1 MIYSGLIHF
10 ADITSKEQNRLK
22 GPVKEVN
29 GEDHQMET
37 EEEINPETNSE
48 ADENLTEDAVEIDLE
63 DDDLT
68 ELLGLE
74 EEEEEENIDAH
85 IEAAEI
91 VELPELEEVD
101 LEHFEDD
108 ELNDETVAT
117 EDSILEEDFLHKFTE
132 DDLSPLSFAGT
143 EVVIFAVE
151 KKQAELLQ
159 RYLIE
164 RAGMEVD
171 CVTKRQNLWR
181 LLKLDPMDLVII
193 ETGAV
198 ENPDALE
205 VMQQTKD
212 QFPEVHFICI
222 SGPVSLERR
231 LQFLNAGA
239 LDYLTRPIHLSAIA
253 QSILVHLSRTDAY
266 ENEGEFVDID
276 SVADDIPV
284 EETLVDSTDIY
295 HDENLSGIEGLQEDD
310 LILGDEIDLIDE
322 DF

>member
-1 MIYSGLIHF
+1 
-10 ADITSKEQNRLK
+10 
-22 GPVKEVN
+22 
-29 GEDHQMET
+29 MET

-48 ADENLTEDAVEIDLE
+48 ADENLTGDAVEIDLE

-143 EVVIFAVE
+143 QVVIFAVE
-151 KKQAELLQ
+151 KVQAELLQ
-159 RYLIE
+159 RYLSE

-171 CVTKRQNLWR
+171 CVSKRQNLWR
-181 LLKLDPMDLVII
+181 LLKLDPMDLVIF
-193 ETGAV
+193 ETGSV
-198 ENPDALE
+198 ENSDALE

-212 QFPEVHFICI
+212 QFPEVHLICI

-239 LDYLTRPIHLSAIA
+239 LDYLTRPVHLSTVA
-253 QSILVHLSRTDAY
+253 QSVLVQLSRTDTY
-266 ENEGEFVDID
+266 ENEEGFVDLD

-284 EETLVDSTDIY
+284 EETLVDSADTY
-295 HDENLSGIEGLQEDD
+295 HDEDLSGTEGLQEDD
-310 LILGDEIDLIDE
+310 LILGDEIDLVDK

>member
-1 MIYSGLIHF
+1 
-10 ADITSKEQNRLK
+10 
-22 GPVKEVN
+22 
-29 GEDHQMET
+29 MET
-37 EEEINPETNSE
+37 EEEINPETNAE
-48 ADENLTEDAVEIDLE
+48 VDENLTEDAVEIDLE

-171 CVTKRQNLWR
+171 CVSKRQNLWR
-181 LLKLDPMDLVII
+181 LLKLDPMDLVIF
-193 ETGAV
+193 ETGSV
-198 ENPDALE
+198 ENSDALE

-239 LDYLTRPIHLSAIA
+239 LDYLTRPVHLSTVA
-253 QSILVHLSRTDAY
+253 QSVLVQLSRTDTY
-266 ENEGEFVDID
+266 ENEEEFVDLD

-284 EETLVDSTDIY
+284 EETLVDSADTY
-295 HDENLSGIEGLQEDD
+295 HDEDLSGTEGLQEDD
-310 LILGDEIDLIDE
+310 LILGDEIDLVDE

>member
-1 MIYSGLIHF
+1 
-10 ADITSKEQNRLK
+10 
-22 GPVKEVN
+22 
-29 GEDHQMET
+29 MET
-37 EEEINPETNSE
+37 EEEINPDTNAE
-48 ADENLTEDAVEIDLE
+48 AEENLTEDAVEIDLE

-132 DDLSPLSFAGT
+132 DDLSPLSFART
-143 EVVIFAVE
+143 QVVIFAVE
-151 KKQAELLQ
+151 KVQAELLQ
-159 RYLIE
+159 RYLSE

-171 CVTKRQNLWR
+171 CVSKRQNLWR
-181 LLKLDPMDLVII
+181 LLKLDPMDLVIF
-193 ETGAV
+193 ETGSV
-198 ENPDALE
+198 ENSDALE

-239 LDYLTRPIHLSAIA
+239 LDYLARPVHLSTVA
-253 QSILVHLSRTDAY
+253 QCVLVQLSRTDTY
-266 ENEGEFVDID
+266 ENEEEFVDLD

-284 EETLVDSTDIY
+284 EETLVDSADTY
-295 HDENLSGIEGLQEDD
+295 HDEDLSGIEGLQEDD
-310 LILGDEIDLIDE
+310 LILGDEIDLVDE

>member
-1 MIYSGLIHF
+1 
-10 ADITSKEQNRLK
+10 
-22 GPVKEVN
+22 
-29 GEDHQMET
+29 MET

-74 EEEEEENIDAH
+74 EEEEEE
-85 IEAAEI
+85 
-91 VELPELEEVD
+91 VEEVLDAKIEDTDNEEQHLLEKAD
-101 LEHFEDD
+101 LQDFEDD
-108 ELNDETVAT
+108 ELNDETVAS
-117 EDSILEEDFLHKFTE
+117 EDSLPQDEFLNKFTE
-132 DDLSPLSFAGT
+132 GDLSPLSFAGT

-151 KKQAELLQ
+151 KKQSELLQ

-198 ENPDALE
+198 ENSDALE

-239 LDYLTRPIHLSAIA
+239 LDYLTRPVHLSTVA
-253 QSILVHLSRTDAY
+253 QSVLVQLSRTDTY
-266 ENEGEFVDID
+266 ENEEEFVDLD

-284 EETLVDSTDIY
+284 EETLVDSTDTY
-295 HDENLSGIEGLQEDD
+295 HDENLSGTEGLQEDN
-310 LILGDEIDLIDE
+310 LILGDEIDLVDE

>member
-1 MIYSGLIHF
+1 
-10 ADITSKEQNRLK
+10 
-22 GPVKEVN
+22 
-29 GEDHQMET
+29 MET

-132 DDLSPLSFAGT
+132 DDLSPLSFART
-143 EVVIFAVE
+143 QVVIFAVE
-151 KKQAELLQ
+151 KVQAELLQ
-159 RYLIE
+159 RYLSE

-171 CVTKRQNLWR
+171 CVSKRQNLWR
-181 LLKLDPMDLVII
+181 LLKLDPMDLVIF
-193 ETGAV
+193 ETGSI
-198 ENPDALE
+198 ENSDALE

-239 LDYLTRPIHLSAIA
+239 LDYLTRPVHLSTVA
-253 QSILVHLSRTDAY
+253 QSVLVQLSRTDTY
-266 ENEGEFVDID
+266 ENEEELVDLD

-284 EETLVDSTDIY
+284 EETLVDSADTY
-295 HDENLSGIEGLQEDD
+295 HDEDLSGTEGLQDDD
-310 LILGDEIDLIDE
+310 LILGDEIDLVDE

>member
-1 MIYSGLIHF
+1 
-10 ADITSKEQNRLK
+10 
-22 GPVKEVN
+22 
-29 GEDHQMET
+29 MET

-108 ELNDETVAT
+108 ELNDETFAT
-117 EDSILEEDFLHKFTE
+117 EDSILEEDFPHKFTE
-132 DDLSPLSFAGT
+132 DDLSPLSFART
-143 EVVIFAVE
+143 QVVIFAVE
-151 KKQAELLQ
+151 KVQAELLQ
-159 RYLIE
+159 RYLSE

-171 CVTKRQNLWR
+171 CVSKRQNLWR
-181 LLKLDPMDLVII
+181 LLKLDPMDLVIF
-193 ETGAV
+193 ETGSV
-198 ENPDALE
+198 ENSDALE

-239 LDYLTRPIHLSAIA
+239 LGYLTRPVHLSTVAH
-253 QSILVHLSRTDAY
+253 SVLVQLSRTDTY
-266 ENEGEFVDID
+266 ENEEELVDLD

-284 EETLVDSTDIY
+284 EETLVDSADTY
-295 HDENLSGIEGLQEDD
+295 HDEDLSGTEGLQEDD
-310 LILGDEIDLIDE
+310 LILGDEIDLVDE

>member
-1 MIYSGLIHF
+1 
-10 ADITSKEQNRLK
+10 
-22 GPVKEVN
+22 
-29 GEDHQMET
+29 MET

-48 ADENLTEDAVEIDLE
+48 ADENITGDAVEIDLE

-108 ELNDETVAT
+108 ELNEETIAS
-117 EDSILEEDFLHKFTE
+117 EDSNLEEDFLHKFTE
-132 DDLSPLSFAGT
+132 DDLSPLSFART
-143 EVVIFAVE
+143 QVVIFAVE
-151 KKQAELLQ
+151 KVQAELLQ
-159 RYLIE
+159 RYLSE
-164 RAGMEVD
+164 RAGMEID

-181 LLKLDPMDLVII
+181 LLKLDPMDLVIF
-193 ETGAV
+193 ETGSI
-198 ENPDALE
+198 ENSDALE

-239 LDYLTRPIHLSAIA
+239 LDYLTRPVHLSTVA
-253 QSILVHLSRTDAY
+253 QSVLVQLSRTDTY
-266 ENEGEFVDID
+266 ENEEELVDLD

-284 EETLVDSTDIY
+284 EETLVDSADTY
-295 HDENLSGIEGLQEDD
+295 HDEDLSGTEGLQEDD
-310 LILGDEIDLIDE
+310 LILGDEIDLVDE

>member
-1 MIYSGLIHF
+1 
-10 ADITSKEQNRLK
+10 
-22 GPVKEVN
+22 
-29 GEDHQMET
+29 MET

-48 ADENLTEDAVEIDLE
+48 ADENLTGDAVEIDLE

-132 DDLSPLSFAGT
+132 DDLSPLSFART
-143 EVVIFAVE
+143 QVVIFAVE
-151 KKQAELLQ
+151 KVQAELLQ
-159 RYLIE
+159 RYLSE

-171 CVTKRQNLWR
+171 CVSKRQNLWR
-181 LLKLDPMDLVII
+181 LLKLDPMDLVIF
-193 ETGAV
+193 ETGSV
-198 ENPDALE
+198 ENSDALE

-212 QFPEVHFICI
+212 QFPEVHLICI

-239 LDYLTRPIHLSAIA
+239 LDYLTRPVHLSTVA
-253 QSILVHLSRTDAY
+253 QSVLVQLSRTDTY
-266 ENEGEFVDID
+266 ENEEGFVDLD

-284 EETLVDSTDIY
+284 EETLVDSTDTY
-295 HDENLSGIEGLQEDD
+295 HDEDLSGIEGLQEDD
-310 LILGDEIDLIDE
+310 LILGDEIDLVDE

>member
-1 MIYSGLIHF
+1 
-10 ADITSKEQNRLK
+10 
-22 GPVKEVN
+22 
-29 GEDHQMET
+29 MET
-37 EEEINPETNSE
+37 EEEINPETNAE

-68 ELLGLE
+68 ELLDLDE
-74 EEEEEENIDAH
+74 EEEEEEEEVLD
-85 IEAAEI
+85 AEI
-91 VELPELEEVD
+91 EDTDNEEQHWLEEVD

-108 ELNDETVAT
+108 ELNEETIASD
-117 EDSILEEDFLHKFTE
+117 DSLPQAEFLHKFTE

-143 EVVIFAVE
+143 QVVIYAVE
-151 KKQAELLQ
+151 KVQAELLQ
-159 RYLIE
+159 RYLSE
-164 RAGMEVD
+164 RAGMEID

-198 ENPDALE
+198 ENSDALE

-239 LDYLTRPIHLSAIA
+239 LDYLTRPVHLSTVA
-253 QSILVHLSRTDAY
+253 QSVLVQLSRTDTY
-266 ENEGEFVDID
+266 ENEEEFVDLD

-284 EETLVDSTDIY
+284 EETLVDSTDTY
-295 HDENLSGIEGLQEDD
+295 HDEDLSGTEGLQDDD
-310 LILGDEIDLIDE
+310 LILGDEIDLVDE

>member
-1 MIYSGLIHF
+1 
-10 ADITSKEQNRLK
+10 
-22 GPVKEVN
+22 
-29 GEDHQMET
+29 MET
-37 EEEINPETNSE
+37 EEEISPETNAE
-48 ADENLTEDAVEIDLE
+48 VDENLTEDPVEIDLE
-63 DDDLT
+63 DEDLT

-74 EEEEEENIDAH
+74 EEEEEEENFDEH
-85 IEAAEI
+85 IEAAGI
-91 VELPELEEVD
+91 VELPGLEEAD
-101 LEHFEDD
+101 LQDFEDD
-108 ELNDETVAT
+108 ELNDEMSAS
-117 EDSILEEDFLHKFTE
+117 EDSLPQDEFLHKFTE
-132 DDLSPLSFAGT
+132 GDLSPLSFART

-284 EETLVDSTDIY
+284 EETLVDSADTY
-295 HDENLSGIEGLQEDD
+295 HDEDLSGIEGLQEDD

>member
-1 MIYSGLIHF
+1 
-10 ADITSKEQNRLK
+10 
-22 GPVKEVN
+22 
-29 GEDHQMET
+29 MET
-37 EEEINPETNSE
+37 EEEINPDTNAE

-132 DDLSPLSFAGT
+132 DDLSPLSFART
-143 EVVIFAVE
+143 QVVIFAVE
-151 KKQAELLQ
+151 KVQAELLQ
-159 RYLIE
+159 RYLSE

-171 CVTKRQNLWR
+171 CVSKRQNLWR
-181 LLKLDPMDLVII
+181 LLKLDPMDLVIF
-193 ETGAV
+193 ETGSV
-198 ENPDALE
+198 ENSDALE

-239 LDYLTRPIHLSAIA
+239 LDYLTRP
-253 QSILVHLSRTDAY
+253 VHLSTVAQSVLVQLSRTGTY
-266 ENEGEFVDID
+266 ENEEELVDLD

-284 EETLVDSTDIY
+284 EETLVDSADTY
-295 HDENLSGIEGLQEDD
+295 HDEDLSGTEGLQDDD
-310 LILGDEIDLIDE
+310 LILGDEIDLVDE

>member
-1 MIYSGLIHF
+1 M
-10 ADITSKEQNRLK
+10 
-22 GPVKEVN
+22 V
-29 GEDHQMET
+29 T
-37 EEEINPETNSE
+37 EEEISPETNAE
-48 ADENLTEDAVEIDLE
+48 VDENLTEDAVEFDLE

-74 EEEEEENIDAH
+74 EEEEEEEEEENLDAH

-132 DDLSPLSFAGT
+132 DDLSPLSFART
-143 EVVIFAVE
+143 QVVIFAVE
-151 KKQAELLQ
+151 KVQAELLQ
-159 RYLIE
+159 RYLSE

-171 CVTKRQNLWR
+171 CVSKRQNLWR
-181 LLKLDPMDLVII
+181 LLKLNPMDLVIF
-193 ETGAV
+193 ETGSV
-198 ENPDALE
+198 ENSDALE

-239 LDYLTRPIHLSAIA
+239 LDYLTRPVHLSTVA
-253 QSILVHLSRTDAY
+253 QSVLVQLSRTDTY
-266 ENEGEFVDID
+266 ENEEEFVDLD

-284 EETLVDSTDIY
+284 EETLVDATDTY
-295 HDENLSGIEGLQEDD
+295 HDEDLSGIEGLQEDD
-310 LILGDEIDLIDE
+310 LILGDEIELVDE

>member
-1 MIYSGLIHF
+1 
-10 ADITSKEQNRLK
+10 
-22 GPVKEVN
+22 
-29 GEDHQMET
+29 MET
-37 EEEINPETNSE
+37 EEEINLDTNAE

-74 EEEEEENIDAH
+74 EEEEEENIDAN
-85 IEAAEI
+85 IEATEI

-101 LEHFEDD
+101 LEDFEGD
-108 ELNDETVAT
+108 ELNDEISVS
-117 EDSILEEDFLHKFTE
+117 EDSLPQDEFLHKFTE

-143 EVVIFAVE
+143 QVVIFAVE
-151 KKQAELLQ
+151 KVQAELLQ
-159 RYLIE
+159 RYLSE

-171 CVTKRQNLWR
+171 CVSKRQNLWR

-198 ENPDALE
+198 ENSDALE

-212 QFPEVHFICI
+212 QFPDVHFICI

-239 LDYLTRPIHLSAIA
+239 LDYLTRPIHLSTIA
-253 QSILVHLSRTDAY
+253 QSVLVQLSRTDAY
-266 ENEGEFVDID
+266 ENEEELVDLD
-276 SVADDIPV
+276 SVADDIPE
-284 EETLVDSTDIY
+284 EETLVDSAEIY
-295 HDENLSGIEGLQEDD
+295 HDEDLSGTEGLLEDD
-310 LILGDEIDLIDE
+310 LILGDEIELVDE

>member
-1 MIYSGLIHF
+1 
-10 ADITSKEQNRLK
+10 
-22 GPVKEVN
+22 
-29 GEDHQMET
+29 MET
-37 EEEINPETNSE
+37 EEEINPEINSE
-48 ADENLTEDAVEIDLE
+48 TDVNLTEDAVEVDLE
-63 DDDLT
+63 DDDLS

-85 IEAAEI
+85 IEATEI

-101 LEHFEDD
+101 LENFEDD
-108 ELNDETVAT
+108 ELNDEISVS
-117 EDSILEEDFLHKFTE
+117 EDSLPQDEFLHKFTE

-143 EVVIFAVE
+143 QVVIFAVE
-151 KKQAELLQ
+151 KVQAELLQ
-159 RYLIE
+159 RYLSE

-171 CVTKRQNLWR
+171 CVSKRQNLWR

-198 ENPDALE
+198 ENSDALE

-239 LDYLTRPIHLSAIA
+239 LDYLTRPIHLSTIA
-253 QSILVHLSRTDAY
+253 QSVLVQLSRTDAY
-266 ENEGEFVDID
+266 ENEEELVDLD
-276 SVADDIPV
+276 SVADDIPE
-284 EETLVDSTDIY
+284 EETLVDSAEIY
-295 HDENLSGIEGLQEDD
+295 HDEDLSGTEGLLEDD
-310 LILGDEIDLIDE
+310 LILGDEIELVDE

>member
-1 MIYSGLIHF
+1 
-10 ADITSKEQNRLK
+10 
-22 GPVKEVN
+22 
-29 GEDHQMET
+29 MET

-74 EEEEEENIDAH
+74 EEEEEE
-85 IEAAEI
+85 
-91 VELPELEEVD
+91 VEEVLDAKIEDTDNEEQHWLEKAD
-101 LEHFEDD
+101 LQDFEDD
-108 ELNDETVAT
+108 ELNDETVAS
-117 EDSILEEDFLHKFTE
+117 EDSLPQDEFLNKFTE
-132 DDLSPLSFAGT
+132 GDLSPLSFAGT

-198 ENPDALE
+198 ENSDALE

-212 QFPEVHFICI
+212 QFPEVHFICL

-239 LDYLTRPIHLSAIA
+239 LDYLTRPIHLSTIA

-284 EETLVDSTDIY
+284 EETLVDATDTY
-295 HDENLSGIEGLQEDD
+295 HDEDLSGIEGLQEDD

>member
-1 MIYSGLIHF
+1 
-10 ADITSKEQNRLK
+10 
-22 GPVKEVN
+22 
-29 GEDHQMET
+29 MET
-37 EEEINPETNSE
+37 EEEISPETNAE
-48 ADENLTEDAVEIDLE
+48 VDENLTEDAVEIDLE
-63 DDDLT
+63 DEDLT

-74 EEEEEENIDAH
+74 EEEEEE
-85 IEAAEI
+85 
-91 VELPELEEVD
+91 VEEVLDAKIEDTDNEEQHWLEKAD
-101 LEHFEDD
+101 LQDFEDD
-108 ELNDETVAT
+108 ELNDETVAS
-117 EDSILEEDFLHKFTE
+117 EDSLPQDEFLHKFTE
-132 DDLSPLSFAGT
+132 GDLSPLSFAGT

-198 ENPDALE
+198 ENSDALE

-239 LDYLTRPIHLSAIA
+239 LDYLTRPIHLSTIA
-253 QSILVHLSRTDAY
+253 QSILVHLSSTDFY
-266 ENEGEFVDID
+266 KNEGDSLDIN
-276 SVADDIPV
+276 SMADDIPE
-284 EETLVDSTDIY
+284 EETLLDSAENY
-295 HDENLSGIEGLQEDD
+295 HDEDLSGIAGLHEDD
-310 LILGDEIDLIDE
+310 LILGDEIDLVDE

>member
-1 MIYSGLIHF
+1 
-10 ADITSKEQNRLK
+10 
-22 GPVKEVN
+22 
-29 GEDHQMET
+29 MET
-37 EEEINPETNSE
+37 EEEISPETNAE

-132 DDLSPLSFAGT
+132 DDLSPLSFART
-143 EVVIFAVE
+143 QVVIFAVE
-151 KKQAELLQ
+151 KVQAELLQ
-159 RYLIE
+159 RYLSE

-171 CVTKRQNLWR
+171 CVSKRQNLWR
-181 LLKLDPMDLVII
+181 LLKLDPMDLVIF
-193 ETGAV
+193 ETGSV
-198 ENPDALE
+198 ENSDALE

-239 LDYLTRPIHLSAIA
+239 LDYLTRPVHLSTVA
-253 QSILVHLSRTDAY
+253 QSVLVQLSRTDTY
-266 ENEGEFVDID
+266 ENEEGFVDLD

-284 EETLVDSTDIY
+284 EETLVDSADTY
-295 HDENLSGIEGLQEDD
+295 HDEDLSGTEGLQEDD
-310 LILGDEIDLIDE
+310 LILGDEIDLVDE

>member
-1 MIYSGLIHF
+1 
-10 ADITSKEQNRLK
+10 
-22 GPVKEVN
+22 
-29 GEDHQMET
+29 MET

-48 ADENLTEDAVEIDLE
+48 ADENLTGDAVEIDLE

-68 ELLGLE
+68 ELLDLD

-108 ELNDETVAT
+108 ELNDETFAT

-132 DDLSPLSFAGT
+132 DDLSPLSFART
-143 EVVIFAVE
+143 QVVIFAVE
-151 KKQAELLQ
+151 KVQAELLQ
-159 RYLIE
+159 RYLSE

-171 CVTKRQNLWR
+171 CVSKRQNLWR
-181 LLKLDPMDLVII
+181 LLKLDPMDLVIF
-193 ETGAV
+193 ETGSV
-198 ENPDALE
+198 ENSDALE

-212 QFPEVHFICI
+212 QFPEVHLICI

-239 LDYLTRPIHLSAIA
+239 LDYLTRPVHLSTVA
-253 QSILVHLSRTDAY
+253 QSVLVQLSRTDTY
-266 ENEGEFVDID
+266 ENEEGFVDLD

-284 EETLVDSTDIY
+284 EETLVDSADTY
-295 HDENLSGIEGLQEDD
+295 HDEDLSGTEGLQEDD
-310 LILGDEIDLIDE
+310 LILGDEIDLVDE

>member
-1 MIYSGLIHF
+1 
-10 ADITSKEQNRLK
+10 
-22 GPVKEVN
+22 
-29 GEDHQMET
+29 MET
-37 EEEINPETNSE
+37 EEEINPETNSA

-74 EEEEEENIDAH
+74 EEEEEENIDAY

-108 ELNDETVAT
+108 ELNEETIAS

-132 DDLSPLSFAGT
+132 DDLSPLSFART
-143 EVVIFAVE
+143 QVVIFAVE
-151 KKQAELLQ
+151 KVQAELLQ
-159 RYLIE
+159 RYLSE
-164 RAGMEVD
+164 RSGMEVD
-171 CVTKRQNLWR
+171 CVSKRQNLWR
-181 LLKLDPMDLVII
+181 LLKLDPMDLVIF
-193 ETGAV
+193 ETGSV
-198 ENPDALE
+198 ENSDALE

-239 LDYLTRPIHLSAIA
+239 LDYLTRPVHLSTIA
-253 QSILVHLSRTDAY
+253 QSVLVQLSRTDAY
-266 ENEGEFVDID
+266 ENEEDLVDLD
-276 SVADDIPV
+276 SVADDIPE
-284 EETLVDSTDIY
+284 EETLVDSADTY
-295 HDENLSGIEGLQEDD
+295 HDEDLSGTEDLQEDD
-310 LILGDEIDLIDE
+310 LILGDEIDLVDK

>member
-1 MIYSGLIHF
+1 
-10 ADITSKEQNRLK
+10 
-22 GPVKEVN
+22 
-29 GEDHQMET
+29 MET
-37 EEEINPETNSE
+37 EEEISPETNAE
-48 ADENLTEDAVEIDLE
+48 VDENLTEDAVEIDLE

-132 DDLSPLSFAGT
+132 GDLSPLSFAGT
-143 EVVIFAVE
+143 QVVIFAVE

-198 ENPDALE
+198 ENSDALE

-239 LDYLTRPIHLSAIA
+239 LDYLTRPVHLSTVA
-253 QSILVHLSRTDAY
+253 QSVLVQLSRTDTY
-266 ENEGEFVDID
+266 ENEEEFVDLD

-284 EETLVDSTDIY
+284 EETLVDSADTY
-295 HDENLSGIEGLQEDD
+295 HDEDLSGTEGLQEDD
-310 LILGDEIDLIDE
+310 LILGDEIDLVDE

>member
-1 MIYSGLIHF
+1 
-10 ADITSKEQNRLK
+10 
-22 GPVKEVN
+22 
-29 GEDHQMET
+29 MET
-37 EEEINPETNSE
+37 EEEINPETNAE

-132 DDLSPLSFAGT
+132 DDLSPLSFART
-143 EVVIFAVE
+143 QVVIFAVE
-151 KKQAELLQ
+151 KVQAELLQ
-159 RYLIE
+159 RYLSE

-171 CVTKRQNLWR
+171 CVSKRQNLWR
-181 LLKLDPMDLVII
+181 LLKLDPMDLVIF
-193 ETGAV
+193 ETGSV
-198 ENPDALE
+198 ENSDALE

-239 LDYLTRPIHLSAIA
+239 LDYLTRPVHLSTVA
-253 QSILVHLSRTDAY
+253 QSVLVQLSRTDTY
-266 ENEGEFVDID
+266 ENEEELVDLD

-284 EETLVDSTDIY
+284 EETLVDSADTY
-295 HDENLSGIEGLQEDD
+295 HDEDLSGTDGLQEDD
-310 LILGDEIDLIDE
+310 LILGDEIDLVDE

>member
-1 MIYSGLIHF
+1 
-10 ADITSKEQNRLK
+10 
-22 GPVKEVN
+22 
-29 GEDHQMET
+29 MET
-37 EEEINPETNSE
+37 EEEISPETNAE
-48 ADENLTEDAVEIDLE
+48 VDENLTEDAVEIDLE

-132 DDLSPLSFAGT
+132 DDLSPLSFART
-143 EVVIFAVE
+143 QVVIFAVE
-151 KKQAELLQ
+151 KVQAELLQ
-159 RYLIE
+159 RYLSE

-181 LLKLDPMDLVII
+181 LLKLDPMDLVIF
-193 ETGAV
+193 ETGSV
-198 ENPDALE
+198 ENSDALE

-239 LDYLTRPIHLSAIA
+239 LDYLTRPVHLSTVA
-253 QSILVHLSRTDAY
+253 QSVLVQLSRTDTY
-266 ENEGEFVDID
+266 ENEEELVDLD

-284 EETLVDSTDIY
+284 EETLVDSADTY
-295 HDENLSGIEGLQEDD
+295 HDEDLSGTEGLQEDD
-310 LILGDEIDLIDE
+310 LILGDEIDLVDE

>member
-1 MIYSGLIHF
+1 
-10 ADITSKEQNRLK
+10 
-22 GPVKEVN
+22 
-29 GEDHQMET
+29 MET

-132 DDLSPLSFAGT
+132 DDLSPLSFART
-143 EVVIFAVE
+143 QVVIFAVE
-151 KKQAELLQ
+151 KVQAELLQ
-159 RYLIE
+159 RYLSE

-171 CVTKRQNLWR
+171 CVSKRQNLWR
-181 LLKLDPMDLVII
+181 LLKLDPMDLVIF
-193 ETGAV
+193 ETGSV
-198 ENPDALE
+198 ENSDALE

-239 LDYLTRPIHLSAIA
+239 LDYLTRPVHLSTVA
-253 QSILVHLSRTDAY
+253 QSVLVQLSRTDTY
-266 ENEGEFVDID
+266 ENEEEFVDLD

-284 EETLVDSTDIY
+284 EETLVDSADTY
-295 HDENLSGIEGLQEDD
+295 HDEDLSGTEGLQEDD
-310 LILGDEIDLIDE
+310 LILGDEIDLVDE

>member
-1 MIYSGLIHF
+1 
-10 ADITSKEQNRLK
+10 
-22 GPVKEVN
+22 
-29 GEDHQMET
+29 MET

-132 DDLSPLSFAGT
+132 DDLSPLSFART
-143 EVVIFAVE
+143 QVVIFAVE
-151 KKQAELLQ
+151 KVQAELLQ
-159 RYLIE
+159 RYLSE

-171 CVTKRQNLWR
+171 CVSKRQNLWR
-181 LLKLDPMDLVII
+181 LLKLDPMDLVIF
-193 ETGAV
+193 ETGSV
-198 ENPDALE
+198 ENSDALE

-239 LDYLTRPIHLSAIA
+239 LDYLTRPVHLSTVA
-253 QSILVHLSRTDAY
+253 QSVLVQLSRTDTY
-266 ENEGEFVDID
+266 ENEEELVDLD

-284 EETLVDSTDIY
+284 EETLVDSADTY
-295 HDENLSGIEGLQEDD
+295 HDEDLSGTEGLQEDD
-310 LILGDEIDLIDE
+310 LILGDEIDLVDK

>member
-1 MIYSGLIHF
+1 
-10 ADITSKEQNRLK
+10 
-22 GPVKEVN
+22 
-29 GEDHQMET
+29 MEI

-74 EEEEEENIDAH
+74 EEEEEE
-85 IEAAEI
+85 
-91 VELPELEEVD
+91 VEEVLDAKIEDTDNEEQHLLEKAD
-101 LEHFEDD
+101 LQDFEDD
-108 ELNDETVAT
+108 ELNDETVAS
-117 EDSILEEDFLHKFTE
+117 EDSLPQDEFLNKFTE
-132 DDLSPLSFAGT
+132 GDLSPLSFAGT

-151 KKQAELLQ
+151 KKQSELLQ

-198 ENPDALE
+198 EISDALE

-239 LDYLTRPIHLSAIA
+239 LDYLTRPVHLSTVA
-253 QSILVHLSRTDAY
+253 QSVLVQLSRTDTY
-266 ENEGEFVDID
+266 ENEEEFVDLD

-284 EETLVDSTDIY
+284 EETLVDSTDTY
-295 HDENLSGIEGLQEDD
+295 HDEDLSGTEGLQDDD
-310 LILGDEIDLIDE
+310 LILGDEIDLVDE

>member
-1 MIYSGLIHF
+1 
-10 ADITSKEQNRLK
+10 
-22 GPVKEVN
+22 
-29 GEDHQMET
+29 MET
-37 EEEINPETNSE
+37 EEEISPETNAE

-108 ELNDETVAT
+108 ELNDEISAS
-117 EDSILEEDFLHKFTE
+117 EDSLPQDEFLHKFTE

-143 EVVIFAVE
+143 QVVIFAVE
-151 KKQAELLQ
+151 KVQAELLQ
-159 RYLIE
+159 RYLSE

-171 CVTKRQNLWR
+171 CVSKRQNLWR
-181 LLKLDPMDLVII
+181 LLKLDPMDLVIF
-193 ETGAV
+193 ETGSV
-198 ENPDALE
+198 ENSDALE

-212 QFPEVHFICI
+212 QFPGVHFICI

-239 LDYLTRPIHLSAIA
+239 LDYLTRPVHLSTVA
-253 QSILVHLSRTDAY
+253 QSVLVQLSRTDTY
-266 ENEGEFVDID
+266 ENEEELVDLD

-284 EETLVDSTDIY
+284 EETLVDSADTY
-295 HDENLSGIEGLQEDD
+295 HDEDLSGTEGLQEDD
-310 LILGDEIDLIDE
+310 LILGDEIDLVDE

>member
-1 MIYSGLIHF
+1 
-10 ADITSKEQNRLK
+10 
-22 GPVKEVN
+22 
-29 GEDHQMET
+29 MET

-74 EEEEEENIDAH
+74 EEEEEE
-85 IEAAEI
+85 
-91 VELPELEEVD
+91 VEEVLDAKIEDTDNEEQHLLEKAD
-101 LEHFEDD
+101 LQDFEDD
-108 ELNDETVAT
+108 ELNDETVAS
-117 EDSILEEDFLHKFTE
+117 EDSLPQDEFLNKFTE
-132 DDLSPLSFAGT
+132 GDLSPLSFAGT

-151 KKQAELLQ
+151 KKQSELLQ

-181 LLKLDPMDLVII
+181 LLKLDPMDLVIV
-193 ETGAV
+193 ETGSI
-198 ENPDALE
+198 ENSDALE

-222 SGPVSLERR
+222 SGSVSLERR

-239 LDYLTRPIHLSAIA
+239 LDYLTRPVHLSTVA
-253 QSILVHLSRTDAY
+253 QSVLVQLSRTDTY
-266 ENEGEFVDID
+266 ENEEEFVDLD

-284 EETLVDSTDIY
+284 EETLVDSTDTY
-295 HDENLSGIEGLQEDD
+295 HDEDLSGTEGLQDDD
-310 LILGDEIDLIDE
+310 LILGDEIDLVDE

>member
-1 MIYSGLIHF
+1 
-10 ADITSKEQNRLK
+10 
-22 GPVKEVN
+22 
-29 GEDHQMET
+29 MET

-108 ELNDETVAT
+108 ELNDEIFAS
-117 EDSILEEDFLHKFTE
+117 EDSLPQDEFLHKFTE

-143 EVVIFAVE
+143 QVVIFAVE
-151 KKQAELLQ
+151 KVQAELLQ
-159 RYLIE
+159 RYLSE

-171 CVTKRQNLWR
+171 CVSKRQNLWR
-181 LLKLDPMDLVII
+181 LLKLDPMDLVIF
-193 ETGAV
+193 ETGSV
-198 ENPDALE
+198 ENSDALE

-239 LDYLTRPIHLSAIA
+239 LDYLTRPVHLSTIA
-253 QSILVHLSRTDAY
+253 QSILVHLSSTDFY
-266 ENEGEFVDID
+266 KNEGDSLDIN
-276 SVADDIPV
+276 SMEDDIPE
-284 EETLVDSTDIY
+284 EETLVDSTDSY
-295 HDENLSGIEGLQEDD
+295 HDEDLSGIAGLQEDD
-310 LILGDEIDLIDE
+310 LILGDEIDLVDE

>member
-1 MIYSGLIHF
+1 
-10 ADITSKEQNRLK
+10 
-22 GPVKEVN
+22 
-29 GEDHQMET
+29 MET

-74 EEEEEENIDAH
+74 EEEEEENIDAT

-108 ELNDETVAT
+108 ELNDEISAS
-117 EDSILEEDFLHKFTE
+117 EDSLPQDEFLHKFTE

-143 EVVIFAVE
+143 QMVIFAVE
-151 KKQAELLQ
+151 KVQAELLQ
-159 RYLIE
+159 RYLSE

-171 CVTKRQNLWR
+171 CVSKRQNLWR

-198 ENPDALE
+198 ENSDALE

-239 LDYLTRPIHLSAIA
+239 LDYLTRPIHLSTIA
-253 QSILVHLSRTDAY
+253 QSVLVQLSRTDAY
-266 ENEGEFVDID
+266 ENEEELVDLD
-276 SVADDIPV
+276 SVAGDIPV
-284 EETLVDSTDIY
+284 EETLVDSAEIY
-295 HDENLSGIEGLQEDD
+295 HDEDLSGTEGLLEDD
-310 LILGDEIDLIDE
+310 LILGDEIELVDE

>member
-1 MIYSGLIHF
+1 
-10 ADITSKEQNRLK
+10 
-22 GPVKEVN
+22 
-29 GEDHQMET
+29 MET

-143 EVVIFAVE
+143 QVVIFAVE
-151 KKQAELLQ
+151 KVQAELLQ
-159 RYLIE
+159 RYLSE

-171 CVTKRQNLWR
+171 CVSKRQNLWR
-181 LLKLDPMDLVII
+181 LLKLDPMDLVIF
-193 ETGAV
+193 ETGSV
-198 ENPDALE
+198 ENSDALE

-239 LDYLTRPIHLSAIA
+239 LDYLTRPVHLSTVA
-253 QSILVHLSRTDAY
+253 QSVLVQLSRTDTY
-266 ENEGEFVDID
+266 ENEEGFVDLD

-284 EETLVDSTDIY
+284 EETLVDSADTY
-295 HDENLSGIEGLQEDD
+295 HDEDLSGTEGLQDDD
-310 LILGDEIDLIDE
+310 LILGDEIDLVDE

>member
-1 MIYSGLIHF
+1 M
-10 ADITSKEQNRLK
+10 APSKDA
-22 GPVKEVN
+22 N
-29 GEDHQMET
+29 GEEYQMET

-132 DDLSPLSFAGT
+132 DDLSPLSFART
-143 EVVIFAVE
+143 QVVIFAVE
-151 KKQAELLQ
+151 KVQAELLQ
-159 RYLIE
+159 RYLSE

-171 CVTKRQNLWR
+171 CVSKRQNLWR
-181 LLKLDPMDLVII
+181 LLKLDPMDLVIF
-193 ETGAV
+193 ETGSV
-198 ENPDALE
+198 ENSDALE

-239 LDYLTRPIHLSAIA
+239 LDYLTRPVHLSTVA
-253 QSILVHLSRTDAY
+253 QSVLVQLSRTDTY
-266 ENEGEFVDID
+266 ENEEEFVDLD

-284 EETLVDSTDIY
+284 EETLVDSADTY
-295 HDENLSGIEGLQEDD
+295 HDEDLSGIEGLQEDD
-310 LILGDEIDLIDE
+310 LILGDEIELVDE

>member
-1 MIYSGLIHF
+1 
-10 ADITSKEQNRLK
+10 
-22 GPVKEVN
+22 
-29 GEDHQMET
+29 MET
-37 EEEINPETNSE
+37 EEEISPETNAE
-48 ADENLTEDAVEIDLE
+48 EDENLTEDAVEIDLE

-74 EEEEEENIDAH
+74 EEEEEEEENLDAH

-108 ELNDETVAT
+108 ELNEETIT
-117 EDSILEEDFLHKFTE
+117 SEDSILEEDFLHKFTE
-132 DDLSPLSFAGT
+132 DDPSPLSFAGT

-151 KKQAELLQ
+151 KKQAKLLQ

-284 EETLVDSTDIY
+284 EETLVNSADTY
-295 HDENLSGIEGLQEDD
+295 HDEDLSGIEGLQEDD
-310 LILGDEIDLIDE
+310 LILGDEIELVDE

>member
-1 MIYSGLIHF
+1 
-10 ADITSKEQNRLK
+10 
-22 GPVKEVN
+22 
-29 GEDHQMET
+29 MET

-48 ADENLTEDAVEIDLE
+48 ADENLTGDAVEIDLE

-108 ELNDETVAT
+108 ELNDETFAT
-117 EDSILEEDFLHKFTE
+117 KDSILEEDFLHKFTE
-132 DDLSPLSFAGT
+132 DDLSPLSFART
-143 EVVIFAVE
+143 QVVIFAVE
-151 KKQAELLQ
+151 KVQAELLQ
-159 RYLIE
+159 RYLSE

-171 CVTKRQNLWR
+171 CVSKRQNLWR
-181 LLKLDPMDLVII
+181 LLKLDPMDLVIF
-193 ETGAV
+193 ETGSV
-198 ENPDALE
+198 ENSDALE

-212 QFPEVHFICI
+212 QFPEVHLICI

-239 LDYLTRPIHLSAIA
+239 LDYLTRPVHLSTVA
-253 QSILVHLSRTDAY
+253 QSVLVQLSRTDTY
-266 ENEGEFVDID
+266 ENEEGFVDLD

-284 EETLVDSTDIY
+284 EETLVDSADTY
-295 HDENLSGIEGLQEDD
+295 HDEDLSGTEGLQDDD
-310 LILGDEIDLIDE
+310 LILGDEIDLVDE